1 MLRGALL
8 PSGPG
13 RAWLGAAE
21 ESVFGQG
28 DGSRAS
34 TAVKPP
40 TGAQRIPRRCT
51 RHLISPRMGR
61 LAQPRACWT
70 HKVTRGAALG
80 PRPRSPSE
88 TLKLLFAQIPG
99 IPVAPGF
106 LAGAPTPGGLALLSL
121 GCLPG
126 TQAMTGQLSALQAAH
141 NLKQDAAGP
150 EEAVHCVGPDAT
162 LGPRTC

>member
-1 MLRGALL
+1 MDKETE
-8 PSGPG
+8 P
-13 RAWLGAAE
+13 
-21 ESVFGQG
+21 
-28 DGSRAS
+28 RAS

-40 TGAQRIPRRCT
+40 TGAQRIPRCCA

-80 PRPRSPSE
+80 VRTLSPSE
-88 TLKLLFAQIPG
+88 TLKLLFAQTPG

-126 TQAMTGQLSALQAAH
+126 TRATTGRAQRSPGCAQPG
-141 NLKQDAAGP
+141 AGRCRSGGSSP
-150 EEAVHCVGPDAT
+150 LCGTGRNSGAT
-162 LGPRTC
+162 HMLGLTLRPIRGTASPM